1 MNTNAIKIIIGK
13 VIVKYAHDINIL
25 DLHDLNR
32 FYSLIGLE
40 DLDGIEYPDFVM
52 YKRKI
57 FLHEK
62 LTSSS
67 IHLLHLD

>member
-1 MNTNAIKIIIGK
+1 LYN
-13 VIVKYAHDINIL
+13 
-25 DLHDLNR
+25 LNG
-32 FYSLIGLE
+32 FHPLIRLE
-40 DLDGIEYPDFVM
+40 DLDRIEYPDFVM
-52 YKRKI
+52 YKKKI